1 MAMFKYIKNIK
12 DFLIFS
18 RIFLLIKPL
27 SGFYKSLSNF
37 SLFTVW
43 VNNVNKDK
51 GLLIND
57 FYTAG
62 RDHSRRYK
70 LYEKVADKLG
80 LADKKINYLEFG
92 VASGSSFKWWIN
104 CNKNKESNFTGFD
117 TFEGLPE
124 SWGGYKKGDMS
135 FKIPDITDERAEF
148 YKGLFQVTF
157 IPFLDK
163 TRFSESLTIV
173 HLDADL
179 FSSTI
184 FVLSQVYKYLKTGD
198 LILFDEFCVPN
209 HEFLAYKIFTESFG
223 VKLKLL
229 GAVNNFYQVAFL
241 VE

>member
-1 MAMFKYIKNIK
+1 MFKYIKHIK
-12 DFLIFS
+12 DFLIFT
-18 RIFLLIKPL
+18 RVFLLAKP
-27 SGFYKSLSNF
+27 FVSLFRTTGNF
-37 SLFTVW
+37 SLFTSW
-43 VNNVNKDK
+43 VNKVNKDK

-62 RDHSRRYK
+62 RNHSKRYK
-70 LYEKVADKLG
+70 LYDEVGVALN
-80 LADKKINYLEFG
+80 LENKKINYIEFG

-104 CNKNKESNFTGFD
+104 FNKYEGSTFAGFD

-135 FKIPDITDERAEF
+135 FNIPDITDERAEF
-148 YKGLFQVTF
+148 FNGLCQATF
-157 IPFLDK
+157 GPFLVK
-163 TRFSESLTIV
+163 IGCRFSESLTIV

-184 FVLSQVYKYLKTGD
+184 FVLSQVYRFLKKGD

-209 HEFLAYKIFTESFG
+209 HEFLAYKIFTESFD
-223 VKLKLL
+223 VTLKPI
-229 GAVNNFYQVAFL
+229 GAVNNFYQVAFV